1 MIKAKDA
8 EIVLLVG
15 SQRGKT
21 ETFANLLKEAL
32 LAVKQKA
39 VVFTLDDYTLFPK
52 MKQLIVLTSTFGKGM
67 PPANAKN
74 FLNLLEKVKNP
85 ATVSFSVVGFGS
97 VKYPKFCQFAK
108 EVHSALL
115 EHKNFILNVKPVY
128 IDRSCFSTF
137 LNWSKE
143 WSAKSN
149 VRLTI
154 EKLKT
159 KPKTKRYQF
168 KVKKYYRNA
177 DDPSQT
183 IFIELATKKHKKLKK
198 GDLLVVGSKKTKEQH
213 YPIEKL
219 KNKNVLI
226 AFHQNEAHTAIK
238 HFGKLK
244 KKFKARHICNTHFQ
258 LLSEG
263 MSFTRHKFPNT
274 KNISSS
280 KLLKKLG

>member
-15 SQRGKT
+15 SQKGKT
-21 ETFANLLKEAL
+21 QTFANLLKKAL
-32 LAVKQKA
+32 LDAKQK
-39 VVFTLDDYTLFPK
+39 VVLFTLDEYRLFPK
-52 MKQLIVLTSTFGKGM
+52 MNQLIVLTSTFGKGV

-74 FLNLLEKVKNP
+74 FLNLLQQVENP
-85 ATVSFSVVGFGS
+85 LAVCFSVVGFGS
-97 VKYPKFCQFAK
+97 IKYPKFCQFAK

-115 EHKNFILNVKPVY
+115 EHKNFNLNVQPFY

-143 WSAKSN
+143 WSEKSN
-149 VRLTI
+149 VRLNI
-154 EKLKT
+154 EKLENA
-159 KPKTKRYQF
+159 PKTKRYKF
-168 KVKKYYRNA
+168 KVKKYYRTSDA
-177 DDPSQT
+177 SSQT
-183 IFIELATKKHKKLKK
+183 VFIELATKKHKKLER
-198 GDLLVVGSKKTKEQH
+198 GDLLVIGSKNTKERH

-226 AFHQNEAHTAIK
+226 AFHPNEAHAVTK

-258 LLSEG
+258 LLKEAI
-263 MSFTRHKFPNT
+263 SFTSQEFPNT
-274 KNISSS
+274 KSITSR